1 MSKRARRSR
10 AEWGQLLEEF
20 KQSNVKL
27 GSFCEARGLNRYT
40 FQYWRSK
47 LKDESEGAR
56 GFVRVEPGVAPRR
69 SILLRKGGVEVE
81 LPGDYPGEELAALVN
96 GLSC

>member
-1 MSKRARRSR
+1 MSRRARRSR
-10 AEWGQLLEEF
+10 VEWGQLLEEF

-27 GSFCEARGLNRYT
+27 GSFCEDRGLNLHT

-47 LKDESEGAR
+47 LRHETQDAR
-56 GFVRVEPGVAPRR
+56 SFVRVEPVTGGRG
-69 SILLRKGGVEVE
+69 SIVLRKKGVEVE